1 MLTSVSM
8 QFPGDFHPMGR
19 ILSSTIGKWCINKA
33 ANDQCMG
40 KALFGATSTF
50 PGAKPHVPPRSLVA
64 ARARCGEDHHRT
76 AVRRTWTD
84 EACRLPGRGSWIA
97 EPAAGHPGRGS
108 RDRDRG
114 WRADRGWTVTR
125 IAAFIC
131 SGEMAAAYFMFHAP
145 NSFWPAVN
153 QGDAAILF
161 CFVFLYLAFAGAGAW
176 SIDAAVS
183 NSQPKLVR
191 A

>member
-1 MLTSVSM
+1 MSQLETWSPRVLAAVRIITALLFIEHGLM
-8 QFPGDFHPMGR
+8 KLVAFPAAVPGLPSPLPT
-19 ILSSTIGKWCINKA
+19 IL
-33 ANDQCMG
+33 
-40 KALFGATSTF
+40 
-50 PGAKPHVPPRSLVA
+50 LVA
-64 ARARCGEDHHRT
+64 ALIEIVGGALI
-76 AVRRTWTD
+76 AVG
-84 EACRLPGRGSWIA
+84 LF
-97 EPAAGHPGRGS
+97 
-108 RDRDRG
+108 
-114 WRADRGWTVTR
+114 TR

-176 SIDAAVS
+176 SIDAALS